1 VDSLAIGFDNKIN
14 TAMHE
19 SNAVFTKDGKTMFF
33 TEITIKKADAEKIK
47 IKFPI
52 YSCLELRG
60 ITENGQIS
68 FVTFLICLFNRTS
81 SIKH

>member
-1 VDSLAIGFDNKIN
+1 
-14 TAMHE
+14 
-19 SNAVFTKDGKTMFF
+19 MFSP
-33 TEITIKKADAEKIK
+33 EITIKKADAEKIK

-68 FVTFLICLFNRTS
+68 FRCFFNNDNYSTEHPAL
-81 SIKH
+81 SIDENIVFCFRHARNTGFI